1 MSSQNQPS
9 TPVALKIDHVT
20 IAASKLAP
28 LEQAFAEIGL
38 ATEYGGPHSNNVTHM
53 ALLGFVDGS
62 YIELISTIEGA
73 NAKAHAFWA
82 KHIAGDG
89 GPCAWAVQVDDV
101 AAEAA
106 RMANLGIHVEG
117 PAYYSRRRPD
127 HAVVEWNL
135 AFLGDQGAGA
145 RLPFIIKDITP
156 RDLRVRPSDSV
167 ADGLLTGVAKV
178 VLGVEDLE
186 ASIQLFQGVYG
197 WPAPQI
203 DDHPDFGAKLAGF
216 DDTPVILA
224 APLPGHAWLS
234 DRLARYGESPCAF
247 LIGTPNFTEARQCYR
262 LVQASEWFKHQ
273 VAWFDPVQLNDTK
286 LGIIG

>member
-1 MSSQNQPS
+1 MSNQKQPS
-9 TPVALKIDHVT
+9 TPMALKIDHVT
-20 IAASKLAP
+20 IAGSKLTP
-28 LEQAFAEIGL
+28 LEQALADLGL

-62 YIELISTIEGA
+62 YIELISTIEGVRT
-73 NAKAHAFWA
+73 KTHAFWD

-89 GPCAWAVQVDDV
+89 GPCAWAVRVDDV

-106 RMANLGIHVEG
+106 RVADLGIHVEG

-127 HAVVEWNL
+127 HSVVEWDL

-178 VLGVEDLE
+178 ILGVEDLQ
-186 ASIQLFQGVYG
+186 ASIRLFQRVYG

-216 DDTPVILA
+216 EDTPVILA
-224 APLPGHAWLS
+224 TPLTGHDWLS
-234 DRLARYGESPCAF
+234 NRLARYGESPCAF
-247 LIGTPNFTEARQCYR
+247 LIGTRNFTEARQRYQ
-262 LVQASEWFKHQ
+262 LVQSSAWFKHQ
-273 VAWFDPVQLNDTK
+273 VAWFDPAQLKEAK